1 MSLLLFAAIPLRL
14 IPPGWVQLLAQDDL
28 FGPTFITAKGNIA
41 GKEQAIALASNPINH
56 KAYAFTL
63 TEGQTAEDGEPT
75 TVDTIWRC
83 ARIPE
88 SEDKVTFKSAQDR
101 FLAVDQVGEVS
112 AEREARGAQEE
123 FVLERLEEKGKGAF
137 AVRSAAWGKYLS
149 VDEVVGGKLELRCD
163 AESVGEDEVWYIKMQ
178 AEFLGKME
186 EEKRKRQRQMQ
197 PDDGLVIIGDLAA
210 AEAANMCVHSSIT
223 G

>member
-1 MSLLLFAAIPLRL
+1 M
-14 IPPGWVQLLAQDDL
+14 V
-28 FGPTFITAKGNIA
+28 GPTFITTTSTVG
-41 GKEQAIALASNPINH
+41 GKEQHIAIASNPINY
-56 KAYAFTL
+56 KAYPFPL

-83 ARIPE
+83 ARVPE

-101 FLAVDQVGEVS
+101 YLAVDQVGEVS

-123 FVLERLEEKGKGAF
+123 FILERHEEKGKGAF
-137 AVRSAAWGKYLS
+137 ALRSAAWDKYLS
-149 VDEVVGGKLELRCD
+149 IDEVVGGKLALRCD
-163 AESVGEDEVWYIKMQ
+163 VDTVGDDEIWYFKMQ

-197 PDDGLVIIGDLAA
+197 PDDGLVIIGDLKA
-210 AEAANMCVHSSIT
+210 AEEANM
-223 G
+223 